1 MLFLSNTLQLFV
13 TMNSSQKKIK
23 KEPYKIC
30 PNCHN
35 FAPFETNETFC
46 IVCGEKL
53 LDKCPNCS
61 EPIIYPTST
70 YCPVCGTMLLKQKR
84 NK

>member
-1 MLFLSNTLQLFV
+1 M
-13 TMNSSQKKIK
+13 SSSTKKIH
-23 KEPYKIC
+23 KERYKIC

-35 FAPFETNETFC
+35 FTHYETNETYC

-53 LDKCPNCS
+53 IDKCPNCL
-61 EPIIYPTST
+61 EPVIYPTST
-70 YCPVCGTMLLKQKR
+70 FCPVCGTMLLRKKN